1 MEDLKKKRSMVKSQF
16 TRAEKSLSRLL
27 EGEDTIEEQISKR
40 FNDLSQKWQEVQ
52 DAHDLYITEV
62 SAENVEEENV
72 WIEEIEVR
80 FEKIERD
87 TMIYFRK
94 IGQQQQPLIATMP
107 RYEPITKIDGS
118 DGATSGQYSN
128 KSGTPLAQASNVAE
142 APSLLEQT
150 AASSSATIDQSLVED
165 STQQISTPSSASAT
179 QLVENETASS
189 VVAMD
194 RPLLGGVLQLE
205 KLKLEKYDGDI
216 RKYPAFKARF
226 NSYIEPMCPKSQ
238 TAFLLRSHLGTVVRE
253 EVENVEDDVSLLWQ
267 RLDSK
272 YGNARKYID
281 VVLSDLSKVSKGDGM
296 AALHMINT
304 VEKAYRDLVR
314 IGAEMEMSNSYMIS
328 MIERKLPEQMRIEW
342 VKSIAEKG
350 ETDSQ
355 DVFRLL
361 MEFLAK
367 WRKIIEYDA
376 AAIRKTSDKKMVGH
390 ANHVSDTRQKSTKSE
405 VCWVHEGGNHPVW
418 KCKLFQMMS
427 IKEKLDMVKQKQACH
442 ACFETSC
449 PGTKNPEECGKK
461 FKCPMKGCGK
471 PHNILIHQQ

>member
-52 DAHDLYITEV
+52 DAHDLYMTEV
-62 SAENVEEENV
+62 PAENVEEENV

-128 KSGTPLAQASNVAE
+128 KSGTPLAQAANVAE

-150 AASSSATIDQSLVED
+150 AASSSATIDQPLVEE

-216 RKYPAFKARF
+216 RKYPAFKAR
-226 NSYIEPMCPKSQ
+226 
-238 TAFLLRSHLGTVVRE
+238 
-253 EVENVEDDVSLLWQ
+253 
-267 RLDSK
+267 
-272 YGNARKYID
+272 
-281 VVLSDLSKVSKGDGM
+281 
-296 AALHMINT
+296 
-304 VEKAYRDLVR
+304 
-314 IGAEMEMSNSYMIS
+314 
-328 MIERKLPEQMRIEW
+328 
-342 VKSIAEKG
+342 SIH
-350 ETDSQ
+350 T
-355 DVFRLL
+355 
-361 MEFLAK
+361 
-367 WRKIIEYDA
+367 
-376 AAIRKTSDKKMVGH
+376 
-390 ANHVSDTRQKSTKSE
+390 
-405 VCWVHEGGNHPVW
+405 
-418 KCKLFQMMS
+418 
-427 IKEKLDMVKQKQACH
+427 
-442 ACFETSC
+442 
-449 PGTKNPEECGKK
+449 
-461 FKCPMKGCGK
+461 
-471 PHNILIHQQ
+471 